1 MGRADRR
8 VRLRET
14 PTPRAVKGWAA
25 GHDAYTGTM
34 ILALAARHRAER
46 PAMGMEGG
54 LIAYG
59 AAQPTAVCLAYENQI
74 VILPWRELP

>member
-1 MGRADRR
+1 MGRAGRW
-8 VRLRET
+8 VRLRGT

-25 GHDAYTGTM
+25 GHDVYTGTM

-46 PAMGMEGG
+46 AAMGMEGG

-59 AAQPTAVCLAYENQI
+59 AAQPAAVCLAYE
-74 VILPWRELP
+74 

>member
-1 MGRADRR
+1 MRPVWNKSLENRIGQTDTFRMGRADRR

-14 PTPRAVKGWAA
+14 PTPRAVNGWAA
-25 GHDAYTGTM
+25 GHDAYTATM

-54 LIAYG
+54 LITYG
-59 AAQPTAVCLAYENQI
+59 AA
-74 VILPWRELP
+74 